1 MGPRIGGDYQK
12 KPING
17 LRMQQAGKEWKGQ
30 TGDSRRKLPDMPV
43 PLRGSG
49 GGPVGEALQV
59 PDKDTKAMMGTED
72 TPGGKASLH
81 PQDLRPSVFHSIKFF
96 VLCHSLLQLAQ
107 LMISGYL
114 KSSISTV
121 EKRFGLSSQTSGL
134 LAAFNEVGNT
144 ALIVFVSYFGSRVHR
159 PRLIGYGALLVTVA
173 GVLMTVPHFI
183 SEPYRYD
190 HTSPAD
196 LSQDFEASLCLP
208 TSKAPAPAPALSNS
222 SCSGSTEVQHLAVV
236 GIMFTAQTLLGVGGV
251 PIQPFGIS
259 YIDDF
264 AHSSNSPLYLG
275 ILFAVTMMGPGMA
288 YGLGGLMLR
297 LYVDIDRM
305 PAGGISLTSKDP
317 RWVGAWWLGFLISAG
332 AVALAAIPYFF
343 FPKEMPK
350 EKHELRFRRK
360 VLAVSNSPVSK
371 GEDSPSEQSPGASP
385 EKKDGLAQMA
395 PDLTVIQFIKVF
407 PRVLLRTL
415 RHPIFLLVVLSQ
427 VCMSSMVAGMATFL
441 PKFLERQFSV
451 TASYANLLIG
461 CLTIPLAILGIV
473 AGGILV
479 KRLRLGPMHCGI
491 LCLLGALLCL
501 LLSTP
506 LFFMGCST
514 HHIAGINHQPGAQ
527 PGLELFP
534 GCMEPCSCP
543 SDDFNPVCD
552 SSARVEYL
560 TPCHAGCT
568 SRLVQEA
575 RDKSQVFYTN
585 CSCVAG
591 GGPVPAGSCESPC
604 SHLVL
609 PFMILV
615 SLGAAVASVTH
626 TPSFMLILRG
636 VKKEDKTLAVGIQ
649 FMLQRVLAWMPS
661 PVIHGSA
668 IDTTC
673 VYWAQSCGR
682 RAVCRYYDHDL
693 LRNRFIGLQFFFKT
707 GSLACFALIL
717 AILRQQEKE
726 EGTKATMS
734 SPGLQQQL
742 LVSGP
747 KKEPEESRV

>member
-1 MGPRIGGDYQK
+1 MKTVEKQSQVNVI
-12 KPING
+12 
-17 LRMQQAGKEWKGQ
+17 
-30 TGDSRRKLPDMPV
+30 
-43 PLRGSG
+43 
-49 GGPVGEALQV
+49 GPVGEELQV
-59 PDKDTKAMMGTED
+59 PDKDAKAMVGTED
-72 TPGGKASLH
+72 TPGSKASPN
-81 PQDLRPSVFHSIKFF
+81 PQKLRPSVFHSIKFF

-159 PRLIGYGALLVTVA
+159 PRLIGCGAILVTLA
-173 GVLMTVPHFI
+173 GILMTVPHFI

-190 HTSPAD
+190 RTSPAD
-196 LSQDFEASLCLP
+196 MPQDFEASLCLP
-208 TSKAPAPAPALSNS
+208 STKALASASSNS
-222 SCSGSTEVQHLAVV
+222 SCSSYTEARHLAVV

-264 AHSSNSPLYLG
+264 SHNSNSPLYLG

-288 YGLGGLMLR
+288 YGLGSLMLR

-305 PAGGISLTSKDP
+305 PEGGINLTSKDP

-350 EKHELRFRRK
+350 EKQELRFRRK
-360 VLAVSNSPVSK
+360 GLAVSDPPVSK
-371 GEDSPSEQSPGASP
+371 GEDSSSEQSPADSP
-385 EKKDGLAQMA
+385 EKKDNLAQIA

-427 VCMSSMVAGMATFL
+427 VCMSSMAAGMATFL

-461 CLTIPLAILGIV
+461 CLTIPLAIVGIV
-473 AGGILV
+473 VGGILV
-479 KRLRLGPMHCGI
+479 KRLRLGPVHCGT
-491 LCLLGALLCL
+491 LCLLSALCCL
-501 LLSTP
+501 VLSP
-506 LFFMGCST
+506 LFFMGCSS
-514 HHIAGINHQPGAQ
+514 HQIAGISHQPGAQ

-534 GCMEPCSCP
+534 GCMESCSCP

-552 SSARVEYL
+552 SSSRVEYI
-560 TPCHAGCT
+560 TPCHAGCR
-568 SRLVQEA
+568 SRVVQEA
-575 RDKSQVFYTN
+575 PDKSQVFYTN

-591 GGPVPAGSCESPC
+591 GGPVPAGSCDSAC
-604 SHLVL
+604 GHLVL

-615 SLGAAVASVTH
+615 SLGAALASVTH

-649 FMLQRVLAWMPS
+649 FMLMRVLAWMPS

-673 VYWAQSCGR
+673 VYWAHSCGR
-682 RAVCRYYDHDL
+682 QAVCHYYDHDL

-717 AILRQQEKE
+717 AILRQQDKE
-726 EGTKATMS
+726 ERTKATIPN
-734 SPGLQQQL
+734 PGLQQQL
-742 LVSGP
+742 LASEA

>member
-1 MGPRIGGDYQK
+1 M
-12 KPING
+12 
-17 LRMQQAGKEWKGQ
+17 E
-30 TGDSRRKLPDMPV
+30 DSGRT
-43 PLRGSG
+43 RGSE
-49 GGPVGEALQV
+49 GERPQM
-59 PDKDTKAMMGTED
+59 PDKETKAMVGTED
-72 TPGGKASLH
+72 TPGKAS
-81 PQDLRPSVFHSIKFF
+81 PGSQDLRPSVFHSIKLF

-159 PRLIGYGALLVTVA
+159 PRLIGCGAVLVALA
-173 GVLMTVPHFI
+173 GLLMTLPHFI

-190 HTSPAD
+190 HTSPGD
-196 LSQDFEASLCLP
+196 MPEDFKGSLCLP
-208 TSKAPAPAPALSNS
+208 TTSAPTLAPSNS
-222 SCSGSTEVQHLAVV
+222 SCSSYTEVRHVTVV
-236 GIMFTAQTLLGVGGV
+236 GIMFMAQTLLGVGTV

-264 AHSSNSPLYLG
+264 AHNRNSPLYLG
-275 ILFAVTMMGPGMA
+275 ILFAVTTMGPGMA

-305 PAGGISLTSKDP
+305 PEGGINLTRKDP

-332 AVALAAIPYFF
+332 LVALAAIPYFF
-343 FPKEMPK
+343 FPREMPK
-350 EKHELRFRRK
+350 EKHELHFRRK
-360 VLAVSNSPVSK
+360 VSALTVSSVNKDKEP
-371 GEDSPSEQSPGASP
+371 PSEKSPGEST
-385 EKKDGLAQMA
+385 EKQNGLAQIA
-395 PDLTVIQFIKVF
+395 PDLTVIQFIRVF

-427 VCMSSMVAGMATFL
+427 VCLSSTVAGMAVFL

-461 CLTIPLAILGIV
+461 SCTFPSAIVGIV
-473 AGGILV
+473 VGGVLV
-479 KRLRLGPMHCGI
+479 KRLRLGPMRSSF
-491 LCLLGALLCL
+491 LCLLGALFCL
-501 LLSTP
+501 LLGLP
-506 LFFMGCST
+506 LFFMGCPT
-514 HHIAGINHQPGAQ
+514 HQIAGIPRQPGAQ
-527 PGLELFP
+527 PGPGLFP
-534 GCMEPCSCP
+534 DCMEPCSCP

-552 SSARVEYL
+552 SSAHVEYI

-568 SRLVQEA
+568 GWVVREA
-575 RDKSQVFYTN
+575 QDESQVFYTN
-585 CSCVAG
+585 CSCVIG
-591 GGPVPAGSCESPC
+591 GGPVPAGSCNSAC

-609 PFMILV
+609 PFMLLV
-615 SLGAAVASVTH
+615 SLGAALAGATH
-626 TPSFMLILRG
+626 TPSFMLIIRG

-649 FMLQRVLAWMPS
+649 FMLLRVLAWMPS

-673 VYWAQSCGR
+673 VHWAQRCGH

-707 GSLACFALIL
+707 GSLVCFALVL
-717 AILRQQEKE
+717 AILRQQNKE
-726 EGTKATMS
+726 AKTKGTICS
-734 SPGLQQQL
+734 SSLEQQL
-742 LVSGP
+742 LASGP
-747 KKEPEESRV
+747 AKKTEDSRV

>member
-1 MGPRIGGDYQK
+1 MGPRIG
-12 KPING
+12 
-17 LRMQQAGKEWKGQ
+17 
-30 TGDSRRKLPDMPV
+30 
-43 PLRGSG
+43 
-49 GGPVGEALQV
+49 PVGEEPQI
-59 PDKDTKAMMGTED
+59 PGKDTKAMMNAED
-72 TPGGKASLH
+72 TPGGKASPD
-81 PQDLRPSVFHSIKFF
+81 PQDSRRSMFYSIKFF

-159 PRLIGYGALLVTVA
+159 PRLIGYGAVLVALAGLLMS
-173 GVLMTVPHFI
+173 LPHFI

-190 HTSPAD
+190 RISSVDMP
-196 LSQDFEASLCLP
+196 QDFEASLCQP
-208 TSKAPAPAPALSNS
+208 TTSVPAPTPAPSNS
-222 SCSGSTEVQHLAVV
+222 SCSSYTEAQHLAVV
-236 GIMFTAQTLLGVGGV
+236 GIMFTAQTLLGVGAV

-264 AHSSNSPLYLG
+264 AHNSNSPLYLG
-275 ILFAVTMMGPGMA
+275 ILFAVTMMGPGLA

-305 PAGGISLTSKDP
+305 PEGGISLTSKDP
-317 RWVGAWWLGFLISAG
+317 RWVGAWWLGFLVSAG
-332 AVALAAIPYFF
+332 AVALAAVPYFF

-350 EKHELRFRRK
+350 EKHELRFRRRA
-360 VLAVSNSPVSK
+360 LAAAASPVSK
-371 GEDSPSEQSPGASP
+371 GEDSPSEQSPGESQ
-385 EKKDGLAQMA
+385 EKQDSLTQIA

-427 VCMSSMVAGMATFL
+427 VCMSSTVAGMATFL

-461 CLTIPLAILGIV
+461 CLSIPSAIVGIV
-473 AGGILV
+473 VGGILV
-479 KRLRLGPMHCGI
+479 KRFHLGPVRCGA
-491 LCLLGALLCL
+491 LCLLGALFGL
-501 LLSTP
+501 LLSLP

-514 HHIAGINHQPGAQ
+514 HQIAGIIRQPGNL
-527 PGLELFP
+527 PGPDLFP
-534 GCMEPCSCP
+534 ACTEPCSCP
-543 SDDFNPVCD
+543 LDDFNPVCD
-552 SSARVEYL
+552 PRTHVEYL
-560 TPCHAGCT
+560 TPCQAGCT
-568 SRLVQEA
+568 GWLVQEA
-575 RDKSQVFYTN
+575 LDKSQVFYTN
-585 CSCVAG
+585 CSCVVG
-591 GGPVPAGSCESPC
+591 GGPVPAGSCDSAC

-609 PFMILV
+609 PFMLLV
-615 SLGAAVASVTH
+615 SLGAALASLTH
-626 TPSFMLILRG
+626 TPSFILILRG

-649 FMLQRVLAWMPS
+649 FMLLRVLAWMPS
-661 PVIHGSA
+661 PVLHGSA

-673 VYWAQSCGR
+673 VHWAQSCGR

-693 LRNRFIGLQFFFKT
+693 LRNRFVGLQLFFKT

-717 AILRQQEKE
+717 VILRQQDKE
-726 EGTKATMS
+726 EGTQVTV
-734 SPGLQQQL
+734 SPSGLQQQL
-742 LVSGP
+742 LASGP
-747 KKEPEESRV
+747 GKKPEESRV

>member
-1 MGPRIGGDYQK
+1 MTTRSDSGPMG
-12 KPING
+12 
-17 LRMQQAGKEWKGQ
+17 E
-30 TGDSRRKLPDMPV
+30 
-43 PLRGSG
+43 
-49 GGPVGEALQV
+49 ELQV
-59 PDKDTKAMMGTED
+59 PDKDAKAMMGTED
-72 TPGGKASLH
+72 TPGGKASPN
-81 PQDLRPSVFHSIKFF
+81 PQNLQPSVFHSIKFF

-107 LMISGYL
+107 LMSSGYL

-159 PRLIGYGALLVTVA
+159 PRLIGYGAILVTLA
-173 GVLMTVPHFI
+173 GILMTVPHFI

-190 HTSPAD
+190 HTSP
-196 LSQDFEASLCLP
+196 
-208 TSKAPAPAPALSNS
+208 
-222 SCSGSTEVQHLAVV
+222 
-236 GIMFTAQTLLGVGGV
+236 
-251 PIQPFGIS
+251 
-259 YIDDF
+259 
-264 AHSSNSPLYLG
+264 
-275 ILFAVTMMGPGMA
+275 
-288 YGLGGLMLR
+288 
-297 LYVDIDRM
+297 
-305 PAGGISLTSKDP
+305 GGINLTSKDP
-317 RWVGAWWLGFLISAG
+317 RWVGAWWLGFLISSG
-332 AVALAAIPYFF
+332 AMALAAIPYFF

-350 EKHELRFRRK
+350 EKQELRFRRK
-360 VLAVSNSPVSK
+360 GLEVSDLPVSK
-371 GEDSPSEQSPGASP
+371 GEDSSSEQSPADSP
-385 EKKDGLAQMA
+385 EKKDNLAQIA

-441 PKFLERQFSV
+441 PKFLERQFSI

-461 CLTIPLAILGIV
+461 CLTIPLAIVGIV
-473 AGGILV
+473 VGGILV
-479 KRLRLGPMHCGI
+479 KRLRLGPLHCGT
-491 LCLLGALLCL
+491 LCLLGALCCL
-501 LLSTP
+501 ILSTP
-506 LFFMGCST
+506 LFFMGCSS
-514 HHIAGINHQPGAQ
+514 HQVAGISHQPGAQ

-534 GCMEPCSCP
+534 GCMESCSCP

-552 SSARVEYL
+552 SSTRVEYI

-568 SRLVQEA
+568 SRVVQEVP
-575 RDKSQVFYTN
+575 DKSQVFYTN

-591 GGPVPAGSCESPC
+591 GGPVPAGSCDSAC

-609 PFMILV
+609 PFMILI
-615 SLGAAVASVTH
+615 SLGAALASVTH

-649 FMLQRVLAWMPS
+649 FMLMRVLAWMPS

-717 AILRQQEKE
+717 AILRQQDKE
-726 EGTKATMS
+726 ERAKATKPN
-734 SPGLQQQL
+734 PGLQQQL
-742 LVSGP
+742 LVSEA